1 MHATD
6 NVMLYRNFATQEQLD
21 AQYLTAS
28 QLADPAAFM
37 RQRQADS
44 DEARRFLPHLLD
56 VAYGPTRI
64 ERMDIYPA
72 ERSGAPMVMFI
83 HGGYWS
89 TPSITKDF
97 YAWVARGLQP
107 RGITTLV
114 LDYASCPQVTLDE
127 IVRQCRAAVAW
138 THKHAHS
145 FGGDPA
151 RIYAAGHSAGGH
163 LSAVLGLT
171 HWELDYELPP
181 DAVKGA
187 FAISGLFDLTPFPY
201 TWLQPK
207 LQLSWAEVRRH
218 SPIALVREGGAPM
231 VLAYGEL
238 ETAEFHRQAADFQAA
253 CASVSIPASLLSLE
267 GCLHNTAI
275 DGFSDSQSV
284 LCRALLK
291 LMGLPTPT

>member
-1 MHATD
+1 
-6 NVMLYRNFATQEQLD
+6 MLYRNFATQEQLD

-28 QLADPAAFM
+28 QLKDPAVFM

-44 DEARRFLPHLLD
+44 EEARRLLPHMLD

-72 ERSGAPMVMFI
+72 EAPNAPMVMFI

-89 TPSITKDF
+89 TPSITKDL

-114 LDYASCPQVTLDE
+114 LDYAACPRVTLDE

-138 THKHAHS
+138 THRHAVS

-151 RIYAAGHSAGGH
+151 RLYAAGHSAGGH
-163 LSAVLGLT
+163 LCAVLGLT
-171 HWELDYELPP
+171 QWHQDYDLPV

-187 FAISGLFDLTPFPY
+187 LAISGLFDLAPFPY

-207 LQLSWAEVRRH
+207 LQLTWAEVRRH
-218 SPIALVREGGAPM
+218 SPIAHVHERGAPM

-238 ETAEFHRQAADFQAA
+238 ETAEFHRQAADFKAA
-253 CASVSIPASLLSLE
+253 CESVAIPASLLSID

-275 DGFSDSQSV
+275 DGFRDSQSV
-284 LCRALLK
+284 LCQSLFK
-291 LMGLPTPT
+291 LMSLPTPA